1 MQTKIHA
8 DLTANAASARRAA
21 DAPTLAA
28 PVELSAEELLR
39 VGGGL
44 APRGGWA
51 ATSDVTT
58 TTESSV
64 QAPRGGW

>member
-1 MQTKIHA
+1 MQTQTHA
-8 DLTANAASARRAA
+8 DLTFTARRAA

-28 PVELSAEELLR
+28 PVELSAAALLL

-44 APRGGWA
+44 APRGGWS
-51 ATSDVTT
+51 ATSDATLTT
-58 TTESSV
+58 DSVV

>member
-1 MQTKIHA
+1 MQTKIQSVLSA
-8 DLTANAASARRAA
+8 TAFARRAA
-21 DAPTLAA
+21 DAPVLAA
-28 PVELSAEELLR
+28 PVELSAEELQL

-51 ATSDVTT
+51 ATSDTVMS
-58 TTESSV
+58 TTESAV